1 MNSILGNGQLEKNLT
16 MSSTDNKSNKERE
29 VQDVGDEDI
38 MYKPLLD
45 AIEIQRR

>member
-1 MNSILGNGQLEKNLT
+1 MNLT
-16 MSSTDNKSNKERE
+16 VSSTDNISNKKRE

-45 AIEIQRR
+45 AIEMQRR